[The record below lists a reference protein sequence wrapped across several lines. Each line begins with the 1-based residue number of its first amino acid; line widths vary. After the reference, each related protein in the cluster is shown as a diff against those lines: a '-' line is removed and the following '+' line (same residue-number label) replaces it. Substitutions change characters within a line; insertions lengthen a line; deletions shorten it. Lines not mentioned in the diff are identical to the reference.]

1 MKLKKFSIKWK
12 SNLKSNITLEILFKA
27 SLGRSNAIKTV
38 NTDRICFR
46 QCGNHIMGTGEYELV
61 VVVGN
66 IIVLY
71 MSDTV
76 IIMSKIIS

>member
-1 MKLKKFSIKWK
+1 MNQIT
-12 SNLKSNITLEILFKA
+12 NLKSNITLEILIKA
-27 SLGRSNAIKTV
+27 SLGRSKAIKTV
-38 NTDRICFR
+38 KTDRICFR
-46 QCGNHIMGTGEYELV
+46 QCGNHMIGTGENKLV

-71 MSDTV
+71 ISDTV